1 MDDTGTSGSIYF
13 EAGVIVLLI
22 LINGFFS
29 LAEMSLVA
37 SRKVR
42 LRQDAE
48 RGDKRSATALRLLRE
63 PVRLFSTVQIGITL
77 VGILTGAY
85 GGASLSEHLAD
96 ALSRVDVLRPYSG
109 PLAFGLVIL
118 AITYL
123 TLVLG
128 ELVPKRMAFGNPEA
142 CARRTAP
149 FMALLLRVSMPLV
162 QLLSASSR
170 AASRLLR
177 LPEGGDRAVTEED
190 IRGLI
195 GEGAASGVVEH
206 AERDMLD
213 RIFRLG
219 DRRAGS
225 LMTHRSQ
232 VEWLDLDMPDEENM
246 LRIAQSSHSCFPVAR
261 GDIAAATGVLKARD
275 FLAARLA
282 TPDIPM
288 DGFIRQPLYIPETA
302 RALTLLDLFRHS
314 EGLPFAL
321 VVDEYGEVQGVVTPN
336 DVLEAVVG
344 ELPDES
350 GDPDPAAVRRE
361 DGSWLLDGLLPFDEM
376 CSLAGL
382 GVPDESD
389 GTDGRG
395 GRGDRPGSYET
406 LAGFMLHRLG
416 RMPAMGDALRWRG
429 HRFEIVDMDGRR
441 IDRVLV
447 TPDPER
453 ADDVG
458 DDAP

>member
-63 PVRLFSTVQIGITL
+63 PDRLFSTVQIGITL

-96 ALSRVDVLRPYSG
+96 ALSRVNVLRPYSG

-302 RALTLLDLFRHS
+302 RALTLLDMFRHS

>member
-1 MDDTGTSGSIYF
+1 MDDTGTSGSLYF

-42 LRQDAE
+42 LRQETE
-48 RGDKRSATALRLLRE
+48 RGTKGAATALRLLRE
-63 PVRLFSTVQIGITL
+63 PDRLFSTVQIGITL

-85 GGASLSEHLAD
+85 GGAALAEHLSA
-96 ALSRVDVLRPYSG
+96 ALARVDVLRPYSG
-109 PLAFGLVIL
+109 PLGFGLVIL
-118 AITYL
+118 IITYL
-123 TLVLG
+123 TLILG
-128 ELVPKRMAFGNPEA
+128 ELVPKRIAFGNPEA

-149 FMALLLRVSMPLV
+149 VMALLLRVSLPLV

-206 AERDMLD
+206 AERDMLE

-232 VEWLDLDMPDEENM
+232 VEWLDLDQSDEESM

-275 FLAARLA
+275 FLAARLDDPA
-282 TPDIPM
+282 IPM
-288 DGFIRQPLYIPETA
+288 DSFVRQPLYIPETA
-302 RALTLLDLFRHS
+302 RALTLLDLFRNS

-321 VVDEYGEVQGVVTPN
+321 VVDEYGEVQGVITTY

-344 ELPDES
+344 EIPDDA
-350 GDPDPAAVRRE
+350 GDPEPAAMQRE
-361 DGSWLLDGLLPFDEM
+361 DGSWLLDGLLSFDEM
-376 CSLAGL
+376 CSLVGL
-382 GVPDESD
+382 GAPDEPD
-389 GTDGRG
+389 
-395 GRGDRPGSYET
+395 DRPGSYET

-416 RMPAMGDALRWRG
+416 RIARLGDSLRWRG
-429 HRFEIVDMDGRR
+429 YRFEIVDMDGRR
-441 IDRVLV
+441 IDRVLL
-447 TPDPER
+447 TPAPDR

>member
-1 MDDTGTSGSIYF
+1 MDDTGTSSSLYF

-42 LRQDAE
+42 LRQEAE
-48 RGDKRSATALRLLRE
+48 RGTKGAATALRLLRE
-63 PVRLFSTVQIGITL
+63 PDRLFSTVQIGITL

-85 GGASLSEHLAD
+85 GGAALAEHLSA
-96 ALSRVDVLRPYSG
+96 ALARVDVLRPYSG
-109 PLAFGLVIL
+109 PLGFGLVIL
-118 AITYL
+118 IITYL
-123 TLVLG
+123 TLILG
-128 ELVPKRMAFGNPEA
+128 ELVPKRIAFGNPEA

-149 FMALLLRVSMPLV
+149 VMALLLRVSLPLV

-206 AERDMLD
+206 AERDMLE

-232 VEWLDLDMPDEENM
+232 VEWLDLDQSDEESM

-275 FLAARLA
+275 FLAARLDDPA
-282 TPDIPM
+282 IPM
-288 DGFIRQPLYIPETA
+288 DSFVRQPLYIPETA
-302 RALTLLDLFRHS
+302 RALTLLDLFRNS

-321 VVDEYGEVQGVVTPN
+321 VVDEYGEVQGVITTY

-344 ELPDES
+344 EIPDDA
-350 GDPDPAAVRRE
+350 GDPEPAAMQRE
-361 DGSWLLDGLLPFDEM
+361 DGSWLLDGLLSFDEM
-376 CSLAGL
+376 CSLVGL
-382 GVPDESD
+382 GAPDEPD
-389 GTDGRG
+389 
-395 GRGDRPGSYET
+395 DRPGSYET

-416 RMPAMGDALRWRG
+416 RIARLGDSLRWRG
-429 HRFEIVDMDGRR
+429 YRFEIVDMDGRR
-441 IDRVLV
+441 IDRVLL
-447 TPDPER
+447 TPAPDR

>member
-96 ALSRVDVLRPYSG
+96 ALSRVDMLRPYSG

-314 EGLPFAL
+314 ERLPFAL

>member
-13 EAGVIVLLI
+13 EAGVILLLI

-48 RGDKRSATALRLLRE
+48 RGVKGAATALRLLRE
-63 PVRLFSTVQIGITL
+63 PDRLFSTVQIGITL

-85 GGASLSEHLAD
+85 GGAALAEHLSAVL
-96 ALSRVDVLRPYSG
+96 ARVDVLRPYSG
-109 PLAFGLVIL
+109 PLGFGLVIL
-118 AITYL
+118 LITYF
-123 TLVLG
+123 TLILG

-149 FMALLLRVSMPLV
+149 VMALLLRLALPLV
-162 QLLSASSR
+162 HLLSASSR

-206 AERDMLD
+206 AERDMLE

-232 VEWLDLDMPDEENM
+232 VEWLDLDMPDAENM
-246 LRIAQSSHSCFPVAR
+246 QRIAQSSHSCFPVAR

-275 FLAARLA
+275 FLAARLV
-282 TPDIPM
+282 TPDIPV

-344 ELPDES
+344 ELPDEG

-382 GVPDESD
+382 GAAEDPD
-389 GTDGRG
+389 
-395 GRGDRPGSYET
+395 DRPGSYET

-447 TPDPER
+447 SPDPER

>member
-48 RGDKRSATALRLLRE
+48 RGDKSSATALRLLRE
-63 PVRLFSTVQIGITL
+63 PDRLFSTVQIGITL

-96 ALSRVDVLRPYSG
+96 ALSRVNVLRPYSG

>member
-1 MDDTGTSGSIYF
+1 MDDTGTSGSLYF

-42 LRQDAE
+42 LRQEAE
-48 RGDKRSATALRLLRE
+48 RGTKGAATALRLLRE
-63 PVRLFSTVQIGITL
+63 PDRLFSTVQIGITL

-85 GGASLSEHLAD
+85 GGAALAKHLSAALA
-96 ALSRVDVLRPYSG
+96 RVDVLRPYSG
-109 PLAFGLVIL
+109 PLGFGLVIL
-118 AITYL
+118 IITYL
-123 TLVLG
+123 TLILG
-128 ELVPKRMAFGNPEA
+128 ELVPKRIAFGNPEA

-149 FMALLLRVSMPLV
+149 VMALLLRVSLPLV

-206 AERDMLD
+206 AERDMLE

-232 VEWLDLDMPDEENM
+232 VEWLDLDQSDEESM

-275 FLAARLA
+275 FLAARLDDPA
-282 TPDIPM
+282 IPM
-288 DGFIRQPLYIPETA
+288 DSFVRQPLYIPETA
-302 RALTLLDLFRHS
+302 RALTLLDLFRNS

-321 VVDEYGEVQGVVTPN
+321 VVDEYGEVQGVITTY

-344 ELPDES
+344 EIPDDA
-350 GDPDPAAVRRE
+350 GDPEPAAMQRE
-361 DGSWLLDGLLPFDEM
+361 DGSWLLDGLLSFDEM
-376 CSLAGL
+376 CSLVGL
-382 GVPDESD
+382 GAPDEPD
-389 GTDGRG
+389 
-395 GRGDRPGSYET
+395 DRPGSYET

-416 RMPAMGDALRWRG
+416 RIARLGDSLRWRG
-429 HRFEIVDMDGRR
+429 YRFEIVDMDGRR
-441 IDRVLV
+441 IDRVLL
-447 TPDPER
+447 TPAPDR

>member
-1 MDDTGTSGSIYF
+1 MDDTGTSGSLYF

-42 LRQDAE
+42 LRQEAE
-48 RGDKRSATALRLLRE
+48 RGTKGAATALRLLRE
-63 PVRLFSTVQIGITL
+63 PDRLFSTVQIGITL

-85 GGASLSEHLAD
+85 GGAALAEHLSA
-96 ALSRVDVLRPYSG
+96 ALARVDVLRPYSG
-109 PLAFGLVIL
+109 PLGFGLVIL
-118 AITYL
+118 IITYL
-123 TLVLG
+123 TLILG
-128 ELVPKRMAFGNPEA
+128 ELVPKRIAFGNPEA

-149 FMALLLRVSMPLV
+149 VMALLLRVSLPLV

-206 AERDMLD
+206 AERDMLE

-232 VEWLDLDMPDEENM
+232 VEWLDLDQSDEESM

-275 FLAARLA
+275 FLAARLDDPA
-282 TPDIPM
+282 IPM
-288 DGFIRQPLYIPETA
+288 DSFVRQPLYIPETA
-302 RALTLLDLFRHS
+302 RALTLLDLFRNS

-321 VVDEYGEVQGVVTPN
+321 VVDEYGEVQGVITTY

-344 ELPDES
+344 EIPDDA
-350 GDPDPAAVRRE
+350 GDPEPAAMQRE
-361 DGSWLLDGLLPFDEM
+361 DGSWLLDGLLSFDEM
-376 CSLAGL
+376 CSLVGL
-382 GVPDESD
+382 GAPDEPD
-389 GTDGRG
+389 
-395 GRGDRPGSYET
+395 DRPGSYET

-416 RMPAMGDALRWRG
+416 RIARLGDSLRWRG
-429 HRFEIVDMDGRR
+429 YRFEIVDMDGRR
-441 IDRVLV
+441 IDRVLL
-447 TPDPER
+447 TPAPDR

>member
-1 MDDTGTSGSIYF
+1 MDDTGTSGSLYF

-48 RGDKRSATALRLLRE
+48 RGTKGAATALRLLRE
-63 PVRLFSTVQIGITL
+63 PDRLFSTVQIGITL
-77 VGILTGAY
+77 VGILAGAY
-85 GGASLSEHLAD
+85 GGAALAGHLSAALA
-96 ALSRVDVLRPYSG
+96 RVDVLRPYSG
-109 PLAFGLVIL
+109 PLGFGLVIL
-118 AITYL
+118 IITYL
-123 TLVLG
+123 TLILG
-128 ELVPKRMAFGNPEA
+128 ELVPKRIAFGNPEA

-149 FMALLLRVSMPLV
+149 VMALLLRVSLPLV
-162 QLLSASSR
+162 KLLSASSR

-206 AERDMLD
+206 AERDMLE

-232 VEWLDLDMPDEENM
+232 VEWLDLDQPDEESM

-275 FLAARLA
+275 FLAARLDDPA
-282 TPDIPM
+282 IPM
-288 DGFIRQPLYIPETA
+288 DSFVRQPLYIPETA
-302 RALTLLDLFRHS
+302 RALTLLDLFRNS

-321 VVDEYGEVQGVVTPN
+321 VVDEYGEVQGVITTY

-344 ELPDES
+344 EIPDDA
-350 GDPDPAAVRRE
+350 GDPEPAAMQRE
-361 DGSWLLDGLLPFDEM
+361 DGSWLLDGLLPFEEM
-376 CSLAGL
+376 CSLVGL
-382 GVPDESD
+382 GAPDEPD
-389 GTDGRG
+389 
-395 GRGDRPGSYET
+395 DRPGSYET

-416 RMPAMGDALRWRG
+416 RIARLGDCLRWRG
-429 HRFEIVDMDGRR
+429 YRFEIVDMDGRR
-441 IDRVLV
+441 IDRVLL
-447 TPDPER
+447 TPAPDR

>member
-48 RGDKRSATALRLLRE
+48 RGDKSSATALRLLRE
-63 PVRLFSTVQIGITL
+63 PDRLFSTVQIGITL

-162 QLLSASSR
+162 KLLSASSR

-195 GEGAASGVVEH
+195 GEGAASGAVEH
-206 AERDMLD
+206 AERDMLE

-232 VEWLDLDMPDEENM
+232 VEWLDQDMPDEENM

-288 DGFIRQPLYIPETA
+288 DGFIRDPLFIPETA

-344 ELPDES
+344 ELPDEN
-350 GDPDPAAVRRE
+350 GDPDLAAVRRE

-376 CSLAGL
+376 CSLAGM

-389 GTDGRG
+389 GPD

-458 DDAP
+458 DDVP

>member
-1 MDDTGTSGSIYF
+1 
-13 EAGVIVLLI
+13 
-22 LINGFFS
+22 
-29 LAEMSLVA
+29 
-37 SRKVR
+37 
-42 LRQDAE
+42 
-48 RGDKRSATALRLLRE
+48 
-63 PVRLFSTVQIGITL
+63 
-77 VGILTGAY
+77 
-85 GGASLSEHLAD
+85 
-96 ALSRVDVLRPYSG
+96 
-109 PLAFGLVIL
+109 
-118 AITYL
+118 
-123 TLVLG
+123 
-128 ELVPKRMAFGNPEA
+128 
-142 CARRTAP
+142 
-149 FMALLLRVSMPLV
+149 MALLLRVSLPLV

-206 AERDMLD
+206 AERDMLE

-232 VEWLDLDMPDEENM
+232 VEWLDLDQSDEESM

-275 FLAARLA
+275 FLAARLDDPA
-282 TPDIPM
+282 IPM
-288 DGFIRQPLYIPETA
+288 DSFVRQPLYIPETA
-302 RALTLLDLFRHS
+302 RALTLLDLFRNS

-321 VVDEYGEVQGVVTPN
+321 VVDEYGEVQGVITTY

-344 ELPDES
+344 EIPDDA
-350 GDPDPAAVRRE
+350 GDPEPAAMQRE
-361 DGSWLLDGLLPFDEM
+361 DGSWLLDGLLSFDEM
-376 CSLAGL
+376 CSLVGL
-382 GVPDESD
+382 GAPDEPD
-389 GTDGRG
+389 
-395 GRGDRPGSYET
+395 DRPGSYET

-416 RMPAMGDALRWRG
+416 RIARLGDSLRWRG
-429 HRFEIVDMDGRR
+429 YRFEIVDMDGRR
-441 IDRVLV
+441 IDRVLL
-447 TPDPER
+447 TPAPDR

>member
-63 PVRLFSTVQIGITL
+63 PDRLFSTVQIGITL

-96 ALSRVDVLRPYSG
+96 ALSRVDMLRPYSG

-321 VVDEYGEVQGVVTPN
+321 VVDEYGEVQGVVTPY

>member
-1 MDDTGTSGSIYF
+1 MDDTGTSGSLYF

-42 LRQDAE
+42 LRQEAE
-48 RGDKRSATALRLLRE
+48 RGTKGAATALRLLRE
-63 PVRLFSTVQIGITL
+63 PDRLFSTVQIGITL

-85 GGASLSEHLAD
+85 GGAALAEHLSA
-96 ALSRVDVLRPYSG
+96 ALARVDVLRPYSG
-109 PLAFGLVIL
+109 PLGF
-118 AITYL
+118 
-123 TLVLG
+123 
-128 ELVPKRMAFGNPEA
+128 
-142 CARRTAP
+142 
-149 FMALLLRVSMPLV
+149 

-206 AERDMLD
+206 AERDMLE

-232 VEWLDLDMPDEENM
+232 VEWLDLDQSDEESM

-275 FLAARLA
+275 FLAARLDDPA
-282 TPDIPM
+282 IPM
-288 DGFIRQPLYIPETA
+288 DSFVRQPLYIPETA
-302 RALTLLDLFRHS
+302 RALTLLDLFRNS

-321 VVDEYGEVQGVVTPN
+321 VVDEYGEVQGVITTY

-344 ELPDES
+344 EIPDDA
-350 GDPDPAAVRRE
+350 GDPEPAAMQRE
-361 DGSWLLDGLLPFDEM
+361 DGSWLLDGLLSFDEM
-376 CSLAGL
+376 CSLVGL
-382 GVPDESD
+382 GAPDEPD
-389 GTDGRG
+389 
-395 GRGDRPGSYET
+395 DRPGSYET

-416 RMPAMGDALRWRG
+416 RIARLGDSLRWRG
-429 HRFEIVDMDGRR
+429 YRFEIVDMDGRR
-441 IDRVLV
+441 IDRVLL
-447 TPDPER
+447 TPAPDR

>member
-48 RGDKRSATALRLLRE
+48 RGDKSSATALRLLRE
-63 PVRLFSTVQIGITL
+63 PDRLFSTVQIGITL

-195 GEGAASGVVEH
+195 GEGAASGAVEH
-206 AERDMLD
+206 AERDMLE

-232 VEWLDLDMPDEENM
+232 VEWLDQDMPDEENM

-261 GDIAAATGVLKARD
+261 GDIAAATGVLKVRD

-282 TPDIPM
+282 TPDMPM
-288 DGFIRQPLYIPETA
+288 DGFIRAPLFIPETA

-344 ELPDES
+344 ELPDEN

-389 GTDGRG
+389 GPH

-458 DDAP
+458 DDVP

>member
-48 RGDKRSATALRLLRE
+48 RGDKSSATALRLLRE
-63 PVRLFSTVQIGITL
+63 PDRLFSTVQIGITL

-85 GGASLSEHLAD
+85 GGAALAEHLSA
-96 ALSRVDVLRPYSG
+96 ALARVDALRPYSG
-109 PLAFGLVIL
+109 PLGFGLVIL
-118 AITYL
+118 IITYF
-123 TLVLG
+123 TLILG

-142 CARRTAP
+142 YARRTAP
-149 FMALLLRVSMPLV
+149 FMALLLRVSLPLV

-232 VEWLDLDMPDEENM
+232 VEWLDQDLPDAENVQ
-246 LRIAQSSHSCFPVAR
+246 RIAHSSHACFPVAR
-261 GDIAAATGVLKARD
+261 GDIASATGVLKARD
-275 FLAARLA
+275 YLAARLSDPA
-282 TPDIPM
+282 TPLES
-288 DGFIRQPLYIPETA
+288 FVRQPLFIPETA
-302 RALTLLDLFRHS
+302 RALTLLDLFRQS
-314 EGLPFAL
+314 DGLPFAL
-321 VVDEYGEVQGVVTPN
+321 VVDEYGEVQGVVTPY

-344 ELPDES
+344 EIPDDAD
-350 GDPDPAAVRRE
+350 DPDPAAVQRE

-376 CSLAGL
+376 CSLVGL
-382 GVPDESD
+382 GAPEEPD
-389 GTDGRG
+389 
-395 GRGDRPGSYET
+395 DRPGSYET

-416 RMPAMGDALRWRG
+416 RMARMGDSLRWRG
-429 HRFEIVDMDGRR
+429 YRFEIVDMDGRR
-441 IDRVLV
+441 IDRVLL
-447 TPDPER
+447 TPAPDR

>member
-63 PVRLFSTVQIGITL
+63 PDRLFSTVQIGITL

-96 ALSRVDVLRPYSG
+96 ALARVDVLRPYSG

-261 GDIAAATGVLKARD
+261 GDIATATGVLKARD

-282 TPDIPM
+282 TPGIPM

-302 RALTLLDLFRHS
+302 RALTLLDMFRHS

-376 CSLAGL
+376 CSLAGM

>member
-1 MDDTGTSGSIYF
+1 MDDTGTSGSLYF

-48 RGDKRSATALRLLRE
+48 RGTKGAATALRLLRE
-63 PVRLFSTVQIGITL
+63 PDRLFSTVQIGITL

-85 GGASLSEHLAD
+85 GGAALAGHLSAALA
-96 ALSRVDVLRPYSG
+96 RVDVLRPYSG
-109 PLAFGLVIL
+109 PLGFGLVIL
-118 AITYL
+118 IITYL
-123 TLVLG
+123 TLILG
-128 ELVPKRMAFGNPEA
+128 ELVPKRIAFGNPEA

-149 FMALLLRVSMPLV
+149 VMALLLRVSLPLV

-206 AERDMLD
+206 AERDMLE

-232 VEWLDLDMPDEENM
+232 VEWLDLDQPDEESM

-275 FLAARLA
+275 FLAARLDDPA
-282 TPDIPM
+282 IPM
-288 DGFIRQPLYIPETA
+288 DSFVRQPLYIPETA
-302 RALTLLDLFRHS
+302 RALTLLDLFRNS

-321 VVDEYGEVQGVVTPN
+321 VVDEYGEVQGVITTY

-344 ELPDES
+344 EIPDDA
-350 GDPDPAAVRRE
+350 GDPEPAAMQRE
-361 DGSWLLDGLLPFDEM
+361 DGSWLLDGLLPFEEM
-376 CSLAGL
+376 CSLVGL
-382 GVPDESD
+382 GAPDEPD
-389 GTDGRG
+389 
-395 GRGDRPGSYET
+395 DRPGSYET

-416 RMPAMGDALRWRG
+416 RIARLGDSLRWRG
-429 HRFEIVDMDGRR
+429 YRFEIVDMDGRR
-441 IDRVLV
+441 IDRVLL
-447 TPDPER
+447 TPAPDR

>member
-48 RGDKRSATALRLLRE
+48 RGDKSSATALRLLRE
-63 PVRLFSTVQIGITL
+63 PDRLFSTVQIGITL

-195 GEGAASGVVEH
+195 GEGAASGAVEH
-206 AERDMLD
+206 AERDMLE

-219 DRRAGS
+219 DRRVGS

-232 VEWLDLDMPDEENM
+232 VEWLDQDMPDEENM

-282 TPDIPM
+282 TPDMPM
-288 DGFIRQPLYIPETA
+288 DGFIRAPLFIPETA

-344 ELPDES
+344 ELPDEN

-389 GTDGRG
+389 GPH

-458 DDAP
+458 DDVP